1 MSRLTSVIILKS
13 LCLIASTTLG
23 LISISGFASPNAASQ
38 APTEINRRADVEIE
52 TEQQALSG
60 IQTLMLQPESFLPE
74 MAVYGNALNLQP
86 LLDLRNRYLSAL
98 AETQN
103 SRARL
108 QLTQKAMARTRHL
121 HDSGVKAKRA
131 LEEQQALFQ
140 SEQALSQNAQWTA
153 QGIRNEAIMNWG
165 EKLSGLFLQQDSLS
179 VAPYLNGQ
187 QALLLITFPSATKLN
202 PAGQKLTVSPSG
214 QRDQAQNAE
223 WIDKAPQLDGL
234 TQGESHFFTTRHPG
248 IRPGARVAAWL
259 PKQQEALS
267 GVIIPGTALIW
278 HLGQAFVYIK
288 TGPEHFNRRA
298 IQTFDEAQNGY
309 FISQG
314 LEAGE
319 EIVITGSQMLLSEE
333 FKAQIPDEDDDD

>member
-1 MSRLTSVIILKS
+1 MSRLTALNILKP
-13 LCLIASTTLG
+13 LCLIAATTLG
-23 LISISGFASPNAASQ
+23 LISISGFTSPESDETSQ
-38 APTEINRRADVEIE
+38 RADVEIE
-52 TEQQALSG
+52 TDQQALSG
-60 IQTLMLQPESFLPE
+60 IKTVILTAESFLPE
-74 MAVYGNALNLQP
+74 MVVYGNAMSLQP

-103 SRARL
+103 SHARL
-108 QLTQKAMARTRHL
+108 QLTQKSMARTRHL
-121 HDSGVKAKRA
+121 HDSGVAAKRT

-140 SEQALSQNAQWTA
+140 SEQALSQNAQWTT

-165 EKLSGLFLQQDSLS
+165 EKLTGLFLQQDSLS
-179 VAPYLNGQ
+179 VTPYLTGQ
-187 QALLLITFPSATKLN
+187 QALLLITFPGTTLLN
-202 PAGQKLTVSPSG
+202 PAGQKLAVSPSG
-214 QRDQAQNAE
+214 QRDQAQSAE
-223 WIDKAPQLDGL
+223 WIAKAPQLDGL

-248 IRPGARVAAWL
+248 IRLGARVAAWL

-314 LEAGE
+314 LSAGE
-319 EIVITGSQMLLSEE
+319 EIVITGAQMLLSEE